1 MKWLYYSLDKLTGMH
16 ENTGKIATTT
26 SLEDI
31 KSAILNVASMGP
43 VDSSDASCLRFVA
56 VTFSGKLPLLLTVSV
71 KEGNAFIRSNC
82 EKMVFGSMLVKLVK
96 ETIASL

>member
-1 MKWLYYSLDKLTGMH
+1 MKWSCYFLDKLTGMH

-26 SLEDI
+26 SLDEI
-31 KSAILNVASMGP
+31 KSAILNVANMGL

-56 VTFSGKLPLLLTVSV
+56 MTFSGKLPLLLTVRV
-71 KEGNAFIRSNC
+71 KEGNAFIMSNC

>member
-1 MKWLYYSLDKLTGMH
+1 MKWSYYFLDKLTGMH

-26 SLEDI
+26 SLDDI
-31 KSAILNVASMGP
+31 KSAILNVANIGP

-56 VTFSGKLPLLLTVSV
+56 MTFSGKFSLLLTVRV
-71 KEGNAFIRSNC
+71 KEGNAFIMSNC